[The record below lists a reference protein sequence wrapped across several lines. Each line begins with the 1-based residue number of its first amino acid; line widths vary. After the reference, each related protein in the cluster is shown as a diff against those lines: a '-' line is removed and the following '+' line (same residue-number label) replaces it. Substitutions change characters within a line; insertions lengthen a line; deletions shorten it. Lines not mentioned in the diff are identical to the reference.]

1 MAERETAEP
10 LDEAKLAR
18 LVARGL
24 PVATVL
30 GAVAVAFV
38 TGPATSIL
46 VLAAGTL
53 LGVIALFWGSIRVL
67 SGDSP
72 LDPEL
77 EALENN
83 AGEDPLGARRT
94 MLLRALKDLETERG
108 LGKIATEDYEQVTAT
123 YRAELKAVLRKIDD
137 ALAPHR
143 EKAEALVRAH
153 LGQGELA
160 ELEPTLEPTPAEP
173 APEPVDERV
182 ACPTCAVL
190 NEKDAKFCKECAT
203 ALRPAK
209 AAETEKVDEDA

>member
-1 MAERETAEP
+1 MAERETTEP

-18 LVARGL
+18 LVAMGL

-30 GAVAVAFV
+30 GAIAVAFV

-67 SGDSP
+67 SGDAQ

-143 EKAEALVRAH
+143 EKAEALVRAR
-153 LGQGELA
+153 LGGT
-160 ELEPTLEPTPAEP
+160 ELEAPAVEP
-173 APEPVDERV
+173 APADLAPEPADERV
-182 ACPTCAVL
+182 ACPKCAVL
-190 NEKDAKFCKECAT
+190 NEKDAKFCKECAA
-203 ALRPAK
+203 ALRTVQP
-209 AAETEKVDEDA
+209 EKIDENA

>member
-1 MAERETAEP
+1 MAERETADT

-18 LVARGL
+18 LVATGL
-24 PVATVL
+24 PVATVV
-30 GAVAVAFV
+30 GAIAVGLV

-46 VLAAGTL
+46 VLAAGVL

-67 SGDSP
+67 SGDAP

-83 AGEDPLGARRT
+83 AGEEPLGARRT
-94 MLLRALKDLETERG
+94 MLLRALKDLEIERG

-123 YRAELKAVLRKIDD
+123 YRAELKVVLRKLDD

-143 EKAEALVRAH
+143 EQAEALVRAH
-153 LGQGELA
+153 LGQVDL
-160 ELEPTLEPTPAEP
+160 P
-173 APEPVDERV
+173 APVEDVAEEEAPVPADDRV
-182 ACPTCAVL
+182 ACPKCTVL

-203 ALRPAK
+203 ALRTAP
-209 AAETEKVDEDA
+209 AETQTVDEDA